1 MKKKLVAFAVT
12 AAMVVTSAVPVFA
25 WSPDGG
31 RLDTSNNQII
41 VNEDGTLPGGA
52 VETEGVAGAITSGKT
67 FSSVVDLNRTTTPFE
82 YVLNLSN
89 GRNVDDMIKVLVGS
103 DRVASLVYDGQVVKQ
118 AQLADGIFEF
128 TWTFTEVEG
137 DMWLDV
143 VIDNLGTTANT
154 ADYTL
159 QIQVNENMTTVDS
172 LALNGVDS
180 DLVSDKADL
189 SGQVVL
195 FKEAPSDIVG
205 VEVIKVTSDCT
216 PILDH
221 GKYVVATQPVKG
233 EYYYINSI
241 TLNDGTVIDG
251 TDFDKYATVE
261 WTAKKANGTVVYTGD
276 PDTKQNSDNR
286 FFGVNTNGYYDGCVI
301 NAVVSAKKGSGVFD
315 TVVWGADSEA
325 LAVQERLAGA
335 NRYETAM
342 EVADQMKDSNGFE
355 NIFVATGET
364 YADALSATALANEL
378 DAPILL
384 VNQYYEEAVKAY
396 IDANA
401 ADYDATVYIIGG
413 TGAVSADFEASLKR
427 YNVDVERLAGANRY
441 DTNLAILRAYNE
453 VTEVNWTE
461 GMRHMLVASG
471 QDYADALSA
480 SATGLPILLVGD
492 VLTPAQRDFLRNELV
507 ADFSTGTNYAVKD
520 YTIIGGTAAVSRNIQ
535 SELSGKSYI
544 ADADRVT
551 RLGGDDRY
559 ETNRKVVNTLMK
571 DNKASA
577 KYVFVASG
585 DNFPDALAGGVLA
598 AQNGCP
604 IVLVNQ
610 YNTAIAKTLVNS
622 VEKANPNGFG
632 GLVVV
637 GGEGVISNELVQKIA

>member
-12 AAMVVTSAVPVFA
+12 AAMVVASAVPALA

-67 FSSVVDLNRTTTPFE
+67 FSSVVDLNRTTTRFE

-103 DRVASLVYDGQVVKQ
+103 DRVASLVYGGQVVQQ
-118 AQLADGIFEF
+118 ARLADGIFEF
-128 TWTFTEVEG
+128 TWTFTEVDG

-159 QIQVNENMTTVDS
+159 QIQVNENMTTVDN

-195 FKEAPSDIVG
+195 FKEAPSDIVD
-205 VEVIKVTSDCT
+205 VEVIKTDSGRV
-216 PILDH
+216 PLKNH
-221 GKYVVATQPVKG
+221 GQNIVATQPVKG
-233 EYYYINSI
+233 EHYYINSI
-241 TLNDGTVIDG
+241 TLNDGTVIEG
-251 TDFDKYATVE
+251 TDVAKYATFE
-261 WTAKKANGTVVYTGD
+261 WTATKANGTVVYTESQ
-276 PDTKQNSDNR
+276 KNKRNNLSR
-286 FFGVNTNGYYDGCVI
+286 FFDVRTDNYYDGCTI

-315 TVVWGADSEA
+315 TAVWGADSEA

-384 VNQYYEEAVKAY
+384 VNQYYEEVVKAY

-413 TGAVSADFEASLKR
+413 TGAVSADFEDSLKR

-453 VTEVNWTE
+453 ETEVNWTE

-507 ADFSTGTNYAVKD
+507 AEFSGVTNYAVKD
-520 YTIIGGTAAVSRNIQ
+520 YTIIGGTAAVSRNVM

-559 ETNRKVVNTLMK
+559 ETNRRVVNTLMADK
-571 DNKASA
+571 KASA
-577 KYVFVASG
+577 NYVFVASG